1 MRLSEIAKLFETV
14 DIDAEWEEAQN
25 FKTVC
30 LTTNGIDHGVTHLQ
44 KTPTIAH
51 HQRGVYRHT
60 AVIGGE
66 SMLLYIGK
74 SEARTS
80 SIASRQNNHLRAYE
94 KPEVTSESSGKK
106 YRQFMKEQVLTELV
120 ITIDY
125 VDMTDMP
132 MAMIPMFERASI
144 DYLMPALNQ

>member
-1 MRLSEIAKLFETV
+1 MRLSEIAELFKTV
-14 DIDAEWEEAQN
+14 DIDAEWKEAQS
-25 FKTVC
+25 FKSVC
-30 LTTNGIDHGVTHLQ
+30 LTADGTNYEVNHLQ

-60 AVIGGE
+60 AIIGGE

-80 SIASRQNNHLRAYE
+80 SIASRQNKHLRAYE

-106 YRQFMKEQVLTELV
+106 YRQFMEEQALTELV
-120 ITIDY
+120 VTIDY

-132 MAMIPMFERASI
+132 MFMIPMFERASI